1 MLILLRQ
8 TLRSVI
14 SESNWK
20 LVLFLAL
27 CFFSGMGRSQ
37 IDDPISQRL
46 EKIYSSKSNQEIS
59 QLLSSWGSLSPL
71 ERRFL
76 LAETRGRLNGEKR
89 KDLVKGNRIRVR
101 VDRRYGSSV
110 SATGVTKLR
119 IRTEVNRKIQGGIHP
134 SSTSSI
140 TEELSESRAQKTHV
154 KSNRQSPFTGNRAE
168 FRSVTYGS
176 GFERRVSDEG
186 SPPSNGHTNYEA
198 VQVRKKAQ

>member
-1 MLILLRQ
+1 MIFLRQ
-8 TLRSVI
+8 TLSSI
-14 SESNWK
+14 ITEPNWK
-20 LVLFLAL
+20 LALALVLFCL
-27 CFFSGMGRSQ
+27 SGMARSQ

-46 EKIYSSKSNQEIS
+46 EKIYSSKSTQEIS

-89 KDLVKGNRIRVR
+89 KDLVKGNRIKVR

-110 SATGVTKLR
+110 STAGITKFQ
-119 IRTEVNRKIQGGIHP
+119 IRTEVNRKIEGGIDP
-134 SSTSSI
+134 SSTASKV
-140 TEELSESRAQKTHV
+140 EGLSESRAQTAHL
-154 KSNRQSPFTGNRAE
+154 KSHRQSLFTENRAE

-176 GFERRVSDEG
+176 GFERRLSDEG
-186 SPPSNGHTNYEA
+186 SPASNGHMNYEA

>member
-1 MLILLRQ
+1 MLRQ
-8 TLRSVI
+8 TLSSI
-14 SESNWK
+14 FTEPNWK
-20 LVLFLAL
+20 LALFLAL
-27 CFFSGMGRSQ
+27 FCLSGMGHSQ
-37 IDDPISQRL
+37 IEDPISQRL

-89 KDLVKGNRIRVR
+89 KDLVKGNRIEVR

-110 SATGVTKLR
+110 STAGVTKFQ

-134 SSTSSI
+134 SSTSSR
-140 TEELSESRAQKTHV
+140 TEELSQMTHI
-154 KSNRQSPFTGNRAE
+154 KSNRQSPYTENRAKKR
-168 FRSVTYGS
+168 RSVTYGS
-176 GFERRVSDEG
+176 GFERRVSDED
-186 SPPSNGHTNYEA
+186 SFTPNGHTNYEA

>member
-1 MLILLRQ
+1 MRQ
-8 TLRSVI
+8 TLSSI
-14 SESNWK
+14 LTEPNWK
-20 LVLFLAL
+20 QALFVAL
-27 CFFSGMGRSQ
+27 FCLSGMGHSQ
-37 IDDPISQRL
+37 IEDPISQRL
-46 EKIYSSKSNQEIS
+46 EKIYSSKSNHEIS
-59 QLLSSWGSLSPL
+59 ELLSLWGSLSPL

-89 KDLVKGNRIRVR
+89 KDFVKDNRIRVR

-119 IRTEVNRKIQGGIHP
+119 IRTEVNRKIEGGIHP
-134 SSTSSI
+134 SSTSSR

-168 FRSVTYGS
+168 FRSVTFGS
-176 GFERRVSDEG
+176 GFERLASDEG
-186 SPPSNGHTNYEA
+186 SPASNGHTNYEA